1 MIPIIT
7 VDGPSGV
14 GKGTLTQWLCDK
26 TGFQLLDSGAIY
38 RALAYGSVIENIK
51 TDDISAL
58 VSLAKELPVSFE
70 SGSIFY
76 KGKDVTANIRNEQT
90 AAVASVVAA
99 IPEVRAA
106 LLQRQKDFAQLPG
119 LIADGRDMG
128 TIVFPNAVVKL
139 FLTASAEIRAKRR
152 VEQLKKQGVNANISQ
167 ITRDIEERDLR
178 DRTRSASPLVPA
190 KDAVTIDTTFLSIE
204 EVCKQAENILFKEG
218 VGV

>member
-204 EVCKQAENILFKEG
+204 EVCKQAENILFKQG

>member
-38 RALAYGSVIENIK
+38 RSLAYGSVIEKI
-51 TDDISAL
+51 DDISAL

-70 SGSIFY
+70 ASSILY
-76 KGKDVTANIRNEQT
+76 KGKDVTAHIRNEQT

>member
-38 RALAYGSVIENIK
+38 RALAYGSAIENIK

-70 SGSIFY
+70 ASSILY
-76 KGKDVTANIRNEQT
+76 KGKDVTAHIRNEQT

-204 EVCKQAENILFKEG
+204 EVCKQAENILFKQG